1 MHHGHFLIKVQPV
14 ASQDMM
20 RIAQKYICS
29 GVQSIELYIYTFL
42 SAIIIII
49 FIISMIINHD
59 DDDDDDDDDEVD
71 DDDDDTEPVQG
82 FFCLPADSGTFDLPL
97 CQGCSPD
104 NHCHQEE

>member
-59 DDDDDDDDDEVD
+59 DDDDDDDDD
-71 DDDDDTEPVQG
+71 TEPVQG